1 MRGVDGTPGAPGGPD
16 PGGVPGPGGVPDSGP
31 GGLPGPAPG
40 ADARDGAPDPGQLAA
55 RDGAPDAG
63 QVAARDVTSDPGQ
76 LATLVARLRGAGL
89 DPDVEQLCD
98 ALWLAR
104 WTRGDDGP
112 ATGRAE
118 DGSGGAPAP
127 SSAAEEPVAPAR
139 TGAEAAPERDASH
152 TGEDARPE
160 GARRPGEDGRISLYP
175 VPGQARTPRDGDP
188 GSGRRPAADAPGDAL
203 TFGVPAA
210 PVLPAPLELTRALR
224 PLQRYHPASAPL
236 RRALD
241 ETATAERSARAGG
254 MVMPVFRG
262 IRRGDA
268 ILQCVMDASSSM
280 LVWDRMFGELQR
292 IFAQLGAFRDVQVRY
307 LHQAPDGG
315 CAVSRSSDA
324 AAGPLHSADRL
335 SDPTGRRVTVVISDC
350 AGPLWH
356 SGRAHRLLHQLACQS
371 PVAVLQPLPQRMW
384 NRTRLPVTFGSLSR
398 GDGPTGAALLKVA
411 EDAGTGPAV
420 HPGAL
425 AVPVLPP
432 TADALGAWARLLSGT
447 GAARIAGAVGWV
459 RADQPAAA
467 AQRSGGSLSSLQLVS
482 RFRSVASPAAGQLAV
497 HLAAAPLYL
506 PVMQLVQRTMLPHSG
521 PSELAEVLLSGLLT
535 RADGGGG
542 RGQWYAFEPGVQ
554 DALLGPLGRDEALLV
569 LKHCSQYIEQRFG
582 KGGPNFPAL
591 AFAQLGDGT
600 RGSRLVAAGAGT
612 RTRPGPGGEAE
623 DAWESEENGDGDEK
637 DGTGGAGQAPGDGR
651 GVPHAFAEVAARVL
665 ERFMPVPPGFVPPA
679 PSEGADGPEA
689 GTSPA
694 VEQARE
700 LVRQFEADK
709 MVQRLID
716 AVQLLRGA
724 AENSPPSA
732 VGPGL
737 WAEYARC
744 ALRLWE
750 VRGGGDLLG
759 EARRAAERAASYAG
773 AVRERAVL
781 AQVLHAAADD
791 ARRRGDR
798 RGALDLLRRAER
810 EYILACA
817 APGMAPAEALRLT
830 LERVRALEAQ
840 WRLDGDSSLLQSAC
854 GMLEAFADSWPD
866 QGHRPAALPLQHGRT
881 LLKLA
886 GATEDTE
893 QSREYARQS
902 ARSLRAAFAQGGGHT
917 TGTENRIVLDLV
929 DALLASGE
937 EPDEAAVLTRQA
949 LETVREGRQ
958 RAQLQTRAGRIRV
971 ARYEHT
977 GDPDELVTAAEWFA
991 RAARGT
997 PRDSRAHTDLL
1008 AEWGATLLRRA
1019 ELPDGD
1025 AYVGAA
1031 VRVLRDCRSETPAG
1045 GAHQSERL
1053 LMLGRA
1059 LMLRHRAAADRV
1071 DLREA
1076 EHLLRL
1082 AAQEAAAPLMA
1093 ARCWLELGR
1102 ACLEAAGVLD
1112 RPARRDDAAEAFR
1125 SAAESAAEAE
1135 AELDNPQRLQEAVE
1149 LGATANHWRGMT
1161 YESAGRPRAARD
1173 AYRAARQEWRKLP
1186 DGGGAAGESTAGR
1199 LAELER

>member
-1 MRGVDGTPGAPGGPD
+1 MRGADGTPGAPEGRE
-16 PGGVPGPGGVPDSGP
+16 PGGVP
-31 GGLPGPAPG
+31 
-40 ADARDGAPDPGQLAA
+40 APDDAA
-55 RDGAPDAG
+55 TGVDASGAG
-63 QVAARDVTSDPGQ
+63 

-104 WTRGDDGP
+104 WTRGADGP
-112 ATGRAE
+112 APARTVGEA
-118 DGSGGAPAP
+118 SGAPA
-127 SSAAEEPVAPAR
+127 SAALPGEAAAPAR
-139 TGAEAAPERDASH
+139 TGTTSGSGAPDA
-152 TGEDARPE
+152 GGDALPE
-160 GARRPGEDGRISLYP
+160 EPRRPRGDGKISLYP
-175 VPGQARTPRDGDP
+175 LPEQARAPRDGDS
-188 GSGRRPAADAPGDAL
+188 GSGRRPAAGAPATAL

-210 PVLPAPLELTRALR
+210 PVLPDPLGLTRALR

-254 MVMPVFRG
+254 TIMPVFRG

-280 LVWDRMFGELQR
+280 LVWDRMFHELQR
-292 IFAQLGAFRDVQVRY
+292 VFAQLGAFRDVQVRY
-307 LHQAPDGG
+307 LHQGPDGG
-315 CAVSRSSDA
+315 CAVSRSADP

-356 SGRAHRLLHQLACQS
+356 SGRAHRLLHQLARQS

-384 NRTRLPVTFGSLSR
+384 SRTRLPVTFGSLSR
-398 GDGPTGAALLKVA
+398 GDGPGGAAQLKVA

-467 AQRSGGSLSSLQLVS
+467 AQRSGGPLSSLQLVS

-535 RADGGGG
+535 RADGGSG

-600 RGSRLVAAGAGT
+600 LRGPRPVVGT
-612 RTRPGPGGEAE
+612 RARPGDGTPDDWEGE
-623 DAWESEENGDGDEK
+623 ESADGDEK
-637 DGTGGAGQAPGDGR
+637 DGTEDEGR

-665 ERFMPVPPGFVPPA
+665 ERFMPVPPGFVTPGPA
-679 PSEGADGPEA
+679 GGAGLPEA
-689 GTSPA
+689 GAGPA

-724 AENSPPSA
+724 AGTGSRSA
-732 VGPGL
+732 AGPQL

-744 ALRLWE
+744 VLRLWE
-750 VRGGGDLLG
+750 VRGGDELLG
-759 EARRAAERAASYAG
+759 EARSAAERAVAHPG

-781 AQVLHAAADD
+781 AQVLRAAADD
-791 ARRRGDR
+791 RRRRGDR

-810 EYILACA
+810 EYTLACA
-817 APGMAPAEALRLT
+817 APGMEPAEALRLT

-840 WRLDGDSSLLQSAC
+840 WRLDGDSALLQSAC
-854 GMLEAFADSWPD
+854 GMLEAFADAWPD
-866 QGHRPAALPLQHGRT
+866 QENRPAALPLQHGRT

-886 GATEDTE
+886 GATEDPE

-902 ARSLRAAFAQGGGHT
+902 ARSLRTAFGQGGGHT

-937 EPDEAAVLTRQA
+937 EPDEAAVLTGQA
-949 LETVREGRQ
+949 LETVREQRQ
-958 RAQLQTRAGRIRV
+958 RAHLQTRAGRIRA

-977 GDPDELVTAAEWFA
+977 GDPAELLAAAEWFA

-1019 ELPDGD
+1019 ELPDGG

-1059 LMLRHRAAADRV
+1059 LMLRHRAGADRV

-1082 AAQEAAAPLMA
+1082 AAQEAADPLTA

-1102 ACLEAAGVLD
+1102 ACLEAAEVLD

-1125 SAAESAAEAE
+1125 SAAESATEAE
-1135 AELDNPQRLQEAVE
+1135 AEQRSPQQLQEAVE
-1149 LGATANHWRGMT
+1149 LGATANHWRGKT

-1186 DGGGAAGESTAGR
+1186 DGGGAAGESTAER

>member
-1 MRGVDGTPGAPGGPD
+1 MRAADGTPG
-16 PGGVPGPGGVPDSGP
+16 GPGGREP
-31 GGLPGPAPG
+31 
-40 ADARDGAPDPGQLAA
+40 DGAPDP
-55 RDGAPDAG
+55 DGAASGAGPDG
-63 QVAARDVTSDPGQ
+63 AAPGEGQ

-104 WTRGDDGP
+104 WTRGADEP
-112 ATGRAE
+112 ATDRAE
-118 DGSGGAPAP
+118 GQGAPPSAP
-127 SSAAEEPVAPAR
+127 LPEEPVAPTRA
-139 TGAEAAPERDASH
+139 GAGATPEDDTPDVDAP
-152 TGEDARPE
+152 PE
-160 GARRPGEDGRISLYP
+160 GPRGPSGPSGDGKISLYP
-175 VPGQARTPRDGDP
+175 VPGRARAPRADDQ
-188 GSGRRPAADAPGDAL
+188 GSGRRPPERAPDTAL

-210 PVLPAPLELTRALR
+210 PVLPAPLELARALR

-254 MVMPVFRG
+254 MIMPVFRG

-280 LVWDRMFGELQR
+280 LVWDRMFHELQR
-292 IFAQLGAFRDVQVRY
+292 IFAQLGAFRDVQLRY
-307 LHQAPDGG
+307 LHQGPDGG
-315 CAVSRSSDA
+315 CAVSRSSDP

-384 NRTRLPVTFGSLSR
+384 SRTRLPVTFGFLSR
-398 GDGPTGAALLKVA
+398 GDGPAGAAQLKVA

-432 TADALGAWARLLSGT
+432 TADALGGWARLLSGT

-467 AQRSGGSLSSLQLVS
+467 AQRTGGSLSSLQLVS

-600 RGSRLVAAGAGT
+600 LRGARPGATT
-612 RTRPGPGGEAE
+612 RTWLGDGARDTGEAE
-623 DAWESEENGDGDEK
+623 EAEENSGDEP
-637 DGTGGAGQAPGDGR
+637 GGIEGEEDEPGDGR

-665 ERFMPVPPGFVPPA
+665 ERFMPVPPGFVPQEP
-679 PSEGADGPEA
+679 ADGTGRPEA

-716 AVQLLRGA
+716 AVQLLRGVAGSSPQSA
-724 AENSPPSA
+724 A
-732 VGPGL
+732 GPGL

-744 ALRLWE
+744 VLRLWE
-750 VRGGGDLLG
+750 VRGGDDLLG
-759 EARRAAERAASYAG
+759 EARRAAERAVSHPG

-791 ARRRGDR
+791 GRRRGDR

-817 APGMAPAEALRLT
+817 APGMEPAEALRLT

-840 WRLDGDSSLLQSAC
+840 WRLDGDSALLQSAC

-866 QGHRPAALPLQHGRT
+866 QENRPAALPLQHGRT

-886 GATEDTE
+886 GATEDPE

-902 ARSLRAAFAQGGGHT
+902 ARSLRTAFTQGGGYT

-937 EPDEAAVLTRQA
+937 EPDEAAVLTGQA
-949 LETVREGRQ
+949 LETVREQRQ
-958 RAQLQTRAGRIRV
+958 RAHLQTRAGRVRA

-977 GDPDELVTAAEWFA
+977 GDPAELVAAAEWFA

-1008 AEWGATLLRRA
+1008 AEWGATLLHRA
-1019 ELPDGD
+1019 ELPDGG

-1082 AAQEAAAPLMA
+1082 AAQEAASPLTA

-1102 ACLEAAGVLD
+1102 ACLEAADALD

-1135 AELDNPQRLQEAVE
+1135 AEQVSPQQFQEAVE
-1149 LGATANHWRGMT
+1149 LSATANDWRGKT

-1186 DGGGAAGESTAGR
+1186 DGGGAAGQSTAGR

>member
-1 MRGVDGTPGAPGGPD
+1 M
-16 PGGVPGPGGVPDSGP
+16 
-31 GGLPGPAPG
+31 
-40 ADARDGAPDPGQLAA
+40 RDGAPRA
-55 RDGAPDAG
+55 
-63 QVAARDVTSDPGQ
+63 GQ

-104 WTRGDDGP
+104 WTRGDDAP
-112 ATGRAE
+112 ATVRDEG
-118 DGSGGAPAP
+118 GSGGTLAPAP
-127 SSAAEEPVAPAR
+127 AAEESAPPAR
-139 TGAEAAPERDASH
+139 TGADGTPERDAPDP
-152 TGEDARPE
+152 GEDAPPE
-160 GARRPGEDGRISLYP
+160 APHGPRGDGKISLYP
-175 VPGQARTPRDGDP
+175 LPGQTRTPRDGAS
-188 GSGRRPAADAPGDAL
+188 GSGRRPAEHAPGDAL

-241 ETATAERSARAGG
+241 ETATAELSARAGG
-254 MVMPVFRG
+254 MIMPVFRG

-280 LVWDRMFGELQR
+280 LVWDRMFHELQR

-307 LHQAPDGG
+307 LHQGPDGG
-315 CAVSRSSDA
+315 CAVSRSSEA

-398 GDGPTGAALLKVA
+398 GDGPAGAALLKVA

-591 AFAQLGDGT
+591 AYAQLGDGT
-600 RGSRLVAAGAGT
+600 LRGSRLVAAGA
-612 RTRPGPGGEAE
+612 RTRPGDEAE
-623 DAWESEENGDGDEK
+623 EAEETWESEENGDGDEK
-637 DGTGGAGQAPGDGR
+637 DGTEGPGQAPGDGR

-665 ERFMPVPPGFVPPA
+665 ERFMPVPPGFAPPA
-679 PSEGADGPEA
+679 PTEGADFPGS
-689 GTSPA
+689 GISPA

-724 AENSPPSA
+724 TENNPQPQSA

-750 VRGGGDLLG
+750 VRGGDDLLG
-759 EARRAAERAASYAG
+759 EARRAAERAAAYPG

-781 AQVLHAAADD
+781 ARVLHAAADD

-810 EYILACA
+810 EYTLACA
-817 APGMAPAEALRLT
+817 APGMEPAEALRLT

-840 WRLDGDSSLLQSAC
+840 WRLDGDSALLQSAC

-866 QGHRPAALPLQHGRT
+866 QENRPAALPLQHGRT

-902 ARSLRAAFAQGGGHT
+902 ARSLRTAFAQGGGHT
-917 TGTENRIVLDLV
+917 TGTEHRIVLDLV

-937 EPDEAAVLTRQA
+937 EPDEAAVLTGQA

-958 RAQLQTRAGRIRV
+958 RAQLQTRAGRIRA

-977 GDPDELVTAAEWFA
+977 GDPAELVTAAEWFG

-1019 ELPDGD
+1019 ELPDGGP
-1025 AYVGAA
+1025 YVGAA

-1053 LMLGRA
+1053 LMLGRS
-1059 LMLRHRAAADRV
+1059 LMLRHRATADRV

-1082 AAQEAAAPLMA
+1082 AAQEAAAPLTA

-1102 ACLEAAGVLD
+1102 ACLEAADVLD
-1112 RPARRDDAAEAFR
+1112 RPGRRDDAAEAFR
-1125 SAAESAAEAE
+1125 SAAESAAQAE
-1135 AELDNPQRLQEAVE
+1135 AELENPQQLQEAVE

-1173 AYRAARQEWRKLP
+1173 AYRAARQEWRKLR
-1186 DGGGAAGESTAGR
+1186 DGGGAAGEATAER

>member
-1 MRGVDGTPGAPGGPD
+1 MRAADGTPGPPGGREPGAAPGGAPGPDGSAPGVAASRAASGAD
-16 PGGVPGPGGVPDSGP
+16 PGGAGPGAGAEGA
-31 GGLPGPAPG
+31 GAAPG
-40 ADARDGAPDPGQLAA
+40 VDPDGSASGE
-55 RDGAPDAG
+55 
-63 QVAARDVTSDPGQ
+63 GQ

-104 WTRGDDGP
+104 WTRG
-112 ATGRAE
+112 
-118 DGSGGAPAP
+118 
-127 SSAAEEPVAPAR
+127 AEEPATDRDGAERQGEPAPVSLPDESAPPIRAGTGDTPQSDVPGTAEKTAPAD
-139 TGAEAAPERDASH
+139 P
-152 TGEDARPE
+152 
-160 GARRPGEDGRISLYP
+160 RRPGSDGRISLYP
-175 VPGQARTPRDGDP
+175 LPGRARAPHDEDHAAGRLPRTGTSDT
-188 GSGRRPAADAPGDAL
+188 AL

-254 MVMPVFRG
+254 MIMPVFRG

-280 LVWDRMFGELQR
+280 LVWDRMFHELQR

-307 LHQAPDGG
+307 LHQGPDGE
-315 CAVSRSSDA
+315 CAVSRSSDPA
-324 AAGPLHSADRL
+324 AAPLHSADRL

-384 NRTRLPVTFGSLSR
+384 SRTRLPVTFGSLSR
-398 GDGPTGAALLKVA
+398 GDGPAGAAQLKVT

-447 GAARIAGAVGWV
+447 GAARIDGAVGWV

-521 PSELAEVLLSGLLT
+521 PSELAEVLLSGLLG

-582 KGGPNFPAL
+582 KSGPNFPAL

-600 RGSRLVAAGAGT
+600 LRGA
-612 RTRPGPGGEAE
+612 RPGALTRARTGGDAGGTAQAEA
-623 DAWESEENGDGDEK
+623 NGGGDEP
-637 DGTGGAGQAPGDGR
+637 DGTGGEEFEPGEGR

-665 ERFMPVPPGFVPPA
+665 ERFMPVPPGFV
-679 PSEGADGPEA
+679 SQVSADGTGFRET

-700 LVRQFEADK
+700 LVRQFDADK

-724 AENSPPSA
+724 AGHSPRSA
-732 VGPGL
+732 ADPEL
-737 WAEYARC
+737 WAAYARC

-750 VRGGGDLLG
+750 VRGGDGLLG
-759 EARRAAERAASYAG
+759 EAMSAAERAVAHPG

-817 APGMAPAEALRLT
+817 APGTEPAEALRLT

-840 WRLDGDSSLLQSAC
+840 WRLDGDSALLQSAC

-866 QGHRPAALPLQHGRT
+866 QENRPAALPLQHGRT
-881 LLKLA
+881 LLKLS
-886 GATEDTE
+886 GATEDPE

-902 ARSLRAAFAQGGGHT
+902 ARSLRTAFAQGGGHT
-917 TGTENRIVLDLV
+917 VGTGNGIVLDLV

-937 EPDEAAVLTRQA
+937 EPDEAAALTGQA
-949 LETVREGRQ
+949 LETVREQRQ
-958 RAQLQTRAGRIRV
+958 RARLQTRAGRVRA

-977 GDPDELVTAAEWFA
+977 GDPAELVAATDWFA

-1019 ELPDGD
+1019 ELPDGG

-1059 LMLRHRAAADRV
+1059 LMLRHRAGADRV

-1082 AAQEAAAPLMA
+1082 AAQEAAVPLTA

-1102 ACLEAAGVLD
+1102 ACLEAADVLD

-1135 AELDNPQRLQEAVE
+1135 AEQLSPQQLQEAVE
-1149 LGATANHWRGMT
+1149 LGATANHWRGKT

-1186 DGGGAAGESTAGR
+1186 DGGGAAGESTAAR

>member
-1 MRGVDGTPGAPGGPD
+1 MASAGAPG
-16 PGGVPGPGGVPDSGP
+16 
-31 GGLPGPAPG
+31 
-40 ADARDGAPDPGQLAA
+40 
-55 RDGAPDAG
+55 
-63 QVAARDVTSDPGQ
+63 TGQ

-89 DPDVEQLCD
+89 EPDVEQLCD

-104 WTRGDDGP
+104 WTRSADAP
-112 ATGRAE
+112 ATV
-118 DGSGGAPAP
+118 SGEGEGEGAPAP
-127 SSAAEEPVAPAR
+127 VPFAGEPVAPTRA
-139 TGAEAAPERDASH
+139 GAGTTPEGGAPDE
-152 TGEDARPE
+152 GEDAPPDGVR
-160 GARRPGEDGRISLYP
+160 GPGGDGKISLYP
-175 VPGQARTPRDGDP
+175 LPGQARTPRDGDS
-188 GSGRRPAADAPGDAL
+188 GSGRRPAADAPGSAL

-241 ETATAERSARAGG
+241 ETATAELSARAGG
-254 MVMPVFRG
+254 MIMPVFRG

-292 IFAQLGAFRDVQVRY
+292 IFAQLGAFRDIQVRY
-307 LHQAPDGG
+307 LHQGPDGG
-315 CAVSRSSDA
+315 CAVSRSSDR

-384 NRTRLPVTFGSLSR
+384 NRTRLPVTFGSLAR
-398 GDGPTGAALLKVA
+398 GEGPSGAALLKVT
-411 EDAGTGPAV
+411 EDAGAGRAV

-591 AFAQLGDGT
+591 AFAQLGDGSL
-600 RGSRLVAAGAGT
+600 RGSRLAAGAGT
-612 RTRPGPGGEAE
+612 RVRPGDGTE
-623 DAWESEENGDGDEK
+623 DAWEGEETGDEK
-637 DGTGGAGQAPGDGR
+637 DGIEGEGDEPGDGR

-665 ERFMPVPPGFVPPA
+665 ERFMPVPPGFVSPG
-679 PSEGADGPEA
+679 PSGGADLPGA

-724 AENSPPSA
+724 AENSPQTA
-732 VGPGL
+732 VGPEL

-750 VRGGGDLLG
+750 VRGGDDLLG
-759 EARRAAERAASYAG
+759 EARRAAERAVAYPG

-791 ARRRGDR
+791 VRRRGDR

-810 EYILACA
+810 EYTLACA
-817 APGMAPAEALRLT
+817 APGMEPAEALRLT

-840 WRLDGDSSLLQSAC
+840 WRLDGDSALLQSVC

-866 QGHRPAALPLQHGRT
+866 QENRPAALPLQHGRT

-902 ARSLRAAFAQGGGHT
+902 ARSLRTAFAQGGGHT

-937 EPDEAAVLTRQA
+937 EPDEAAVLTGQA
-949 LETVREGRQ
+949 LETVREQRQ
-958 RAQLQTRAGRIRV
+958 RAQLQTRAGRIRA

-977 GDPDELVTAAEWFA
+977 GDPAELVAAAEWFA
-991 RAARGT
+991 RASRGT

-1019 ELPDGD
+1019 ELPDGG

-1082 AAQEAAAPLMA
+1082 AAQEAAAPLIA

-1102 ACLEAAGVLD
+1102 ACLEAADALG

-1125 SAAESAAEAE
+1125 SAAESAAVAE
-1135 AELDNPQRLQEAVE
+1135 AEQRSPQQLQEAVE

-1186 DGGGAAGESTAGR
+1186 DGGGAAGESTAER
-1199 LAELER
+1199 LAGLER

>member
-1 MRGVDGTPGAPGGPD
+1 MRAADGTPGAPEGRGPD
-16 PGGVPGPGGVPDSGP
+16 RAPEPE
-31 GGLPGPAPG
+31 GPAPG
-40 ADARDGAPDPGQLAA
+40 AGVSRAASGADGAGPDGPAPGE
-55 RDGAPDAG
+55 
-63 QVAARDVTSDPGQ
+63 GQ

-104 WTRGDDGP
+104 WTRSADEPATDRDGP
-112 ATGRAE
+112 GEPEAFSPEPLTDE
-118 DGSGGAPAP
+118 PAP
-127 SSAAEEPVAPAR
+127 PAR
-139 TGAEAAPERDASH
+139 TGTGATPGRDVPDAGEEAPPEKPRGPS
-152 TGEDARPE
+152 G
-160 GARRPGEDGRISLYP
+160 DGKISLYP
-175 VPGQARTPRDGDP
+175 LPGRADAPHGDDR
-188 GSGRRPAADAPGDAL
+188 GSGRQPRAGAPDTAL

-254 MVMPVFRG
+254 MIMPVFRG

-280 LVWDRMFGELQR
+280 LVWDRMFHELQR

-307 LHQAPDGG
+307 LHQGPDGG
-315 CAVSRSSDA
+315 CAVSRSSDP

-356 SGRAHRLLHQLACQS
+356 SGRAHRLLHQLAGQS

-384 NRTRLPVTFGSLSR
+384 SRTRLPVTFGALSR
-398 GDGPTGAALLKVA
+398 GDGPAGAAQLKVT

-447 GAARIAGAVGWV
+447 GAARIDGAVGWV

-467 AQRSGGSLSSLQLVS
+467 AQRSGGPLSSLQLVS

-521 PSELAEVLLSGLLT
+521 PSELAEVLLSGLLS

-582 KGGPNFPAL
+582 KSGPNFPAL

-600 RGSRLVAAGAGT
+600 LHGARTGAMT
-612 RTRPGPGGEAE
+612 RTRPGDGAPDTAAG
-623 DAWESEENGDGDEK
+623 EENGGDEP
-637 DGTGGAGQAPGDGR
+637 DGIGGEEDEPGDGL

-665 ERFMPVPPGFVPPA
+665 ERFMPVPPGFVTREP
-679 PSEGADGPEA
+679 ADGTGLPEA

-724 AENSPPSA
+724 AGNSPQAAADPELSA
-732 VGPGL
+732 
-737 WAEYARC
+737 AHARC

-750 VRGGGDLLG
+750 VRGGDDLLG
-759 EARRAAERAASYAG
+759 EARSAAERAVAQPG

-817 APGMAPAEALRLT
+817 APGLEPADALRLT

-840 WRLDGDSSLLQSAC
+840 WRLDGDSALLQSAC

-866 QGHRPAALPLQHGRT
+866 QENRPASLPLQHGRT

-886 GATEDTE
+886 GATEDAE

-902 ARSLRAAFAQGGGHT
+902 ARSLRTAFTQGGGHT
-917 TGTENRIVLDLV
+917 MGTENRIVLDLV
-929 DALLASGE
+929 DAVLASGE
-937 EPDEAAVLTRQA
+937 EPDEAAALTGQA
-949 LETVREGRQ
+949 LETVREQRQ
-958 RAQLQTRAGRIRV
+958 RAQLQTRAGRVRA

-977 GDPDELVTAAEWFA
+977 GDPAELVAAADWFA

-1019 ELPDGD
+1019 ELPDGGG
-1025 AYVGAA
+1025 YVGAA

-1059 LMLRHRAAADRV
+1059 LMLRHRAGADRV

-1082 AAQEAAAPLMA
+1082 AAQEAAAPLTA

-1102 ACLEAAGVLD
+1102 ACLEAADVLD

-1135 AELDNPQRLQEAVE
+1135 AEQMSPQQLQEAVE
-1149 LGATANHWRGMT
+1149 LGATANHWRGKT

-1186 DGGGAAGESTAGR
+1186 DGGGAAGESTAAR